1 MIKKIFKLFKKKKI
15 KKNLIKENLEKKPKK
30 AEVINFINKSK
41 NQSKIQTEKME
52 IKKMDNLAKELV
64 ENYLRASKKSFLD
77 MGYCFYLFL
86 FRLLQRMI
94 FQFSYPL
101 YRHYLKATSKEVLHN
116 HKEWLHEFKEWDQ
129 APTEGKLIGEKRKD
143 DENETLH

>member
-1 MIKKIFKLFKKKKI
+1 MIKKIFKLLKKKKI

-41 NQSKIQTEKME
+41 SQSKIQTEKME
-52 IKKMDNLAKELV
+52 IKKMDDLAKELV

-129 APTEGKLIGEKRKD
+129 APTEGKLIGEKKSD
-143 DENETLH
+143 NENDTLH

>member
-1 MIKKIFKLFKKKKI
+1 MIKKIFKLLKKKKI

-101 YRHYLKATSKEVLHN
+101 YRYYLKATSKEVLHN

-129 APTEGKLIGEKRKD
+129 APTEGKLICEKKSD
-143 DENETLH
+143 NENDTLH

>member
-41 NQSKIQTEKME
+41 NQNKIQTEKME

-129 APTEGKLIGEKRKD
+129 APTEGKLIGEKKSD
-143 DENETLH
+143 NENDTLH

>member
-1 MIKKIFKLFKKKKI
+1 MIKKIINLFKKKKTKSKEI
-15 KKNLIKENLEKKPKK
+15 KKEK
-30 AEVINFINKSK
+30 AEVINFINRSK
-41 NQSKIQTEKME
+41 EKNKIQTEQME

-64 ENYLRASKKSFLD
+64 DNYLKASQKSFLD

-94 FQFSYPL
+94 FEFSYPI
-101 YRHYLKATSKEVLHN
+101 YRHYLKATTKQILNN

-129 APTEGKLIGEKRKD
+129 APTEGKLIGEKKD
-143 DENETLH
+143 DNENETLH